1 MADQFWF
8 VKWKQGE
15 IRIHASS
22 AEQAIEKTFQFI
34 AQPDRNLILAHPLP
48 IIEDKDQ
55 QDAEPS
61 TDKPE
66 RK

>member
-1 MADQFWF
+1 MASQFYF

-15 IRIHASS
+15 VRIHASS
-22 AEQAIEKTFQFI
+22 EEEAIRNALKFI
-34 AQPDRNLILAHPLP
+34 AQPGRDLILAHPLP

-55 QDAEPS
+55 QNGEPS
-61 TDKPE
+61 TDQPK